1 MDKKMT
7 QDLNIKDLI
16 MLVAMAI
23 LTIAA
28 LKGK

>member
-23 LTIAA
+23 LTVVA
-28 LKGK
+28 LKDK